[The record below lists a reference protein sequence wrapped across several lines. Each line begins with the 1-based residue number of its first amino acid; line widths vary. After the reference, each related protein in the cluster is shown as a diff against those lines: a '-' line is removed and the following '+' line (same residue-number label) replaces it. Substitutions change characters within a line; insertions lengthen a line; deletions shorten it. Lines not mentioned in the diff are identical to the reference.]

1 MPTIALELSCTSA
14 QLSAFALLTHYN
26 RYLVEGLEGAVLHT
40 GDFRAEPSFLESVS
54 KEPLLQMHLASSTSC
69 SFARLEAI
77 HLDTACLLNE
87 TELPSKVYNF
97 TRSTEESN

>member
-1 MPTIALELSCTSA
+1 MPTIALELSCTFI
-14 QLSAFALLTHYN
+14 QLSVSVILTQYN

-54 KEPLLQMHLASSTSC
+54 KEPLLQMYLASPTSC

-87 TELPSKVYNF
+87 TELPSKVCKF
-97 TRSTEESN
+97 PLSTEFSN